1 MIQSR
6 IHNEGIGQSAQPRSL
21 QLTQGQVFQGRIAKL
36 YPQNMAA
43 LQVRGMTV
51 TARLEAALT
60 AGQRYWFE
68 VQESAGIPRLR
79 VLDDNAIRQR
89 EGLGDQPSVQKLIQ
103 QLSLPASKETEAF
116 VRQLTEQQ
124 QPFTR
129 QTVVAGSQLLNEL
142 QQFNQKGFQTLIEMI
157 QRQLPLTKETFQA
170 YQALTAGPSLTQQ
183 LQRLSQML
191 EQSNHSASAQLRQL
205 TASLVHGDQQARP
218 SPVVQLM
225 SQFAAEG
232 EGEAGRGAGQL
243 LARLGIIQAGT
254 DSSQLARQ
262 FQAAVLHPA
271 NREIA
276 ASLWPDIRSGQ
287 GSELSRMEPR
297 QFLETMLARLTIPA
311 GKAGEPALQQLL
323 QLLQIKEPA
332 ANLNTRWLA
341 LPQQELSASERSAFL
356 QVLESATPFA
366 QEKGGPARHLQNLL
380 QLLGYQ
386 HERDVSRLLQ
396 GELTRETVMTDR
408 LKAQLLQLQQQDLPA
423 SLKEQ
428 VNQTLQRLTG
438 QQLLAQE
445 QNGPYQ
451 QLVLQLPLTLGA
463 WQTDMTVQWEGK
475 KQQNG
480 ELNPDYCRILFY
492 LTLEQLEETIVDV
505 QIQNRVVTVTVFNE
519 KESPEALI
527 HLLLPGL
534 KTGLAEHNYQLL
546 SVKWRKMKDA
556 QASPQQANQVYK
568 PHVHYQGVDVR
579 I

>member
-6 IHNEGIGQSAQPRSL
+6 IHNEGIGQPAQPRPL
-21 QLTQGQVFQGRIAKL
+21 HLTQGQVFQGRIAKL
-36 YPQNMAA
+36 FPQNMAA
-43 LQVRGMTV
+43 LQVHGMTV

-89 EGLGDQPSVQKLIQ
+89 EGLGDQPSIQKLIQ

-116 VRQLTEQQ
+116 IRQLSEQQ
-124 QPFTR
+124 QPFNR
-129 QTVVAGSQLLNEL
+129 QTVVSGSQLLTEL
-142 QQFNQKGFQTLIEMI
+142 QQFNQKGFQTLTEMM

-170 YQALTAGPSLTQQ
+170 YQSLTSGPSLTQQ

-191 EQSNHSASAQLRQL
+191 EQSNHSAAGQLRQL
-205 TASLVHGDQQARP
+205 TASLVNGDQPARP
-218 SPVVQLM
+218 SPIVQLM
-225 SQFAAEG
+225 TQFVAEG
-232 EGEAGRGAGQL
+232 DVSRGAGQL
-243 LARLGIIQAGT
+243 LARLGVVPAGVN
-254 DSSQLARQ
+254 SSQLASQ

-271 NREIA
+271 NQEIA

-287 GSELSRMEPR
+287 GTELSRLEPR

-311 GKAGEPALQQLL
+311 GKNGEPALQQLL
-323 QLLQIKEPA
+323 QLLQTKEPA
-332 ANLNTRWLA
+332 ANINSRWLT
-341 LPQQELSASERSAFL
+341 LPQQVLSASERSAFL
-356 QVLESATPFA
+356 QVLESASPFA
-366 QEKGGPARHLQNLL
+366 QEKGGAARHLQNLL

-423 SLKEQ
+423 GLKEQ

-451 QLVLQLPLTLGA
+451 QLILQLPLTLGA

-519 KESPEALI
+519 HESPEALI
-527 HLLLPGL
+527 GLLLPAL

-556 QASPQQANQVYK
+556 QASPQQANHMYK